1 MSPPKQQQP
10 VREEAAM
17 MERRKCVV
25 DFLSFLETLASSF
38 ANSLGLPAFGILS
51 ASWSYGINIENAVI
65 RFRNANPAFAYG
77 LANMT
82 IEEFVHFLLVP
93 DAYPKYAA
101 WSDRLLSMIETSA
114 LSPTM
119 TAATMSAALAGASK
133 CLSSYASKAAR
144 ESAASLSKQLKSSPS
159 SSSQKNSID
168 RNTKLVDALAG
179 LSAAFGVKPGVDYFS
194 KLSNKFLEKI
204 DAKQQR
210 GKATTT
216 AAPESKDALSAFISS
231 IRKKLSRAVA
241 SKNINGQAQI
251 VASVAVVSDD
261 DVAKPFIESLNRF
274 VVVLDSMTLRKGSH
288 PDVKVDASEA
298 LLKLSTLLEHVVK
311 KASAD
316 KAAKKALVATVSA
329 FADVFRKSKLVAGTS
344 KEQREQ
350 LRDVALRN
358 AAHGPHRDRHAR
370 HSLECRLRAVR
381 PVRQVRSGEQEV
393 PLHRPDGE
401 RPRVE
406 RGFGIAL
413 AGAAALAQGA
423 LAPHAVAEAVPVQ
436 PVHRR
441 ANVHVEG
448 HLALEAP
455 HVRGHQREVERSGVR
470 VAQPLRD
477 RLPPGVIH
485 PPVLHDSRRADLR
498 QPGRNG
504 GGRSWQGRMGAEQE
518 VH

>member
-25 DFLSFLETLASSF
+25 DFLSFLETIASSF

-144 ESAASLSKQLKSSPS
+144 ESAASLSKQLKSPPS

-350 LRDVALRN
+350 LAANDRVLKMLDAYTAPLSSAQATSLKKMGVFGATTQSLFFRGGVAPPPPPPAAPYPYPPGQAAPYGPYPGGPSSPYYGPPGPTGRPAQDVYVHEDPYMKTVAGLSVG
-358 AAHGPHRDRHAR
+358 AQCCSCCAMW
-370 HSLECRLRAVR
+370 E
-381 PVRQVRSGEQEV
+381 
-393 PLHRPDGE
+393 
-401 RPRVE
+401 
-406 RGFGIAL
+406 L
-413 AGAAALAQGA
+413 AD
-423 LAPHAVAEAVPVQ
+423 AVAE
-436 PVHRR
+436 
-441 ANVHVEG
+441 N
-448 HLALEAP
+448 
-455 HVRGHQREVERSGVR
+455 
-470 VAQPLRD
+470 
-477 RLPPGVIH
+477 
-485 PPVLHDSRRADLR
+485 
-498 QPGRNG
+498 
-504 GGRSWQGRMGAEQE
+504 
-518 VH
+518 